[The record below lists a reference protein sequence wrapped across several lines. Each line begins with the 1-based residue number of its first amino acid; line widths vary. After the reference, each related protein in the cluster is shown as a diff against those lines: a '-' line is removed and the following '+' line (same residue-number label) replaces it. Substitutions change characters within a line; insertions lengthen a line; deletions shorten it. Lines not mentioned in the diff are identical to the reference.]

1 MNSEALVRYIPFCQH
16 KVVDIG
22 GRELNF
28 LVEDI
33 DVSVLRCLILLYL
46 PYKIDPGDKRTFF
59 LICTRL
65 ISCIAQGGFVEPL
78 QLLVDLLKGG
88 EGDTVPELPGEDR
101 VVALYGGL
109 GIGYR
114 CTERLFLVCF
124 VA

>member
-1 MNSEALVRYIPFCQH
+1 MNSEALVCYIPFCQH

-59 LICTRL
+59 LVCTRL
-65 ISCIAQGGFVEPL
+65 ISCIAEGGFVEPL
-78 QLLVDLLKGG
+78 RLLVDLLKR
-88 EGDTVPELPGEDR
+88 VSKKRKFWVDR
-101 VVALYGGL
+101 LRTTNESTLTMGQSDS
-109 GIGYR
+109 
-114 CTERLFLVCF
+114 
-124 VA
+124 